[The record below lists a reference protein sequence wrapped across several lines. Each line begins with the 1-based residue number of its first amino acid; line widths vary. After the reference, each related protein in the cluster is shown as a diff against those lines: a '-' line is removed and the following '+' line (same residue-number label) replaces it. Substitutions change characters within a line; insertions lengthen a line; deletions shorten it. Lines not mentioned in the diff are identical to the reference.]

1 MTAGWTPKPG
11 SVADR
16 AITYLQ
22 SQQAGGAEVSS
33 AALAE
38 AIGAPLG
45 SIVPCLQP
53 ALDAGLVHARQK
65 GGHARSPKFWSLV
78 SKIENRA
85 WVPKPAGAHDDD
97 GKPIQRI
104 VPAKGAPPLPI
115 VPPLFPSATSS
126 TDMSCSADNEPPLT
140 AVEQRVPESWTAGQR
155 LPAREAPAEQANP
168 ARGVQLEPRVMRT
181 ALWSAG
187 SLEIRRGTA
196 SRTVDLLILTADE
209 TRALVRYLE
218 RMADSGDG
226 AA

>member
-1 MTAGWTPKPG
+1 MADTFIPRPG

-16 AITYLQ
+16 AIAYLQ
-22 SQQAGGAEVSS
+22 SHPAAGAELSS

-65 GGHARSPKFWSLV
+65 GGHARSPKFWSLAV
-78 SKIENRA
+78 SKIEDRA
-85 WVPKPAGAHDDD
+85 WFPKPTAA
-97 GKPIQRI
+97 KPARAAA
-104 VPAKGAPPLPI
+104 PAKTCAP
-115 VPPLFPSATSS
+115 V
-126 TDMSCSADNEPPLT
+126 SADNEPPLT

-155 LPAREAPAEQANP
+155 LPARQAPAEQANP
-168 ARGVQLEPRVMRT
+168 ERGVQLEPRVMRT
-181 ALWSAG
+181 ALWSDG

-218 RMADSGDG
+218 RMADLDEG

>member
-1 MTAGWTPKPG
+1 MAATFIPRPG

-16 AITYLQ
+16 AIAYLQ
-22 SQQAGGAEVSS
+22 SHLAAGAELSS

-65 GGHARSPKFWSLV
+65 GGHARSPKFWSLAV
-78 SKIENRA
+78 GKIEDRA
-85 WVPKPAGAHDDD
+85 WFPKPTAA
-97 GKPIQRI
+97 KPARAAE
-104 VPAKGAPPLPI
+104 PAKACAPVGAD
-115 VPPLFPSATSS
+115 VPPLFASAPSS

-168 ARGVQLEPRVMRT
+168 PRAVQLEPRAMRT
-181 ALWSAG
+181 ALWSDG

-218 RMADSGDG
+218 RMADSGEG

>member
-1 MTAGWTPKPG
+1 MATTFTPKPG

-16 AITYLQ
+16 AIAYLQ
-22 SQQAGGAEVSS
+22 SQPAAGTEVSS

-78 SKIENRA
+78 SKIEDRA
-85 WVPKPAGAHDDD
+85 WFPQWPAAMPARAAEQAKPCA
-97 GKPIQRI
+97 
-104 VPAKGAPPLPI
+104 PAA
-115 VPPLFPSATSS
+115 
-126 TDMSCSADNEPPLT
+126 ADNEPPLT
-140 AVEQRVPESWTAGQR
+140 AVEHSVPQVWSGSQR
-155 LPAREAPAEQANP
+155 LPALEAHAEQANP

-181 ALWSAG
+181 ALWSDG

-218 RMADSGDG
+218 RMAESGEG
-226 AA
+226 AT